1 MRVRVDRFA
10 LLTAA
15 SLIWLTGC
23 ETTSKLP
30 DIFSSL
36 TSKDAAESPA
46 DPEQTGS
53 TPVAL
58 APAGPLPASA
68 NPSPPGEQ
76 PEVLPR
82 EYMPSDP
89 NDDRS
94 LGKQNFRQGNYG
106 LAERYFRRAVE
117 AGPRDAESW
126 LGLAASYDRL
136 KRFDLADRAYAQLTK
151 MLGPTPE
158 VLNNHGYSY
167 MLRGDLAKAR
177 ELLLAAQ
184 AKDPSNPYIRN
195 NLDLLA
201 ASARARTA
209 IR

>member
-1 MRVRVDRFA
+1 MRVRVDRVV

-15 SLIWLTGC
+15 CLLWLTGC
-23 ETTSKLP
+23 ETTSPSLP
-30 DIFSSL
+30 DLFSSV
-36 TSKDAAESPA
+36 TSKDSAESA
-46 DPEQTGS
+46 KEPEETGS
-53 TPVAL
+53 TA
-58 APAGPLPASA
+58 ALPAA
-68 NPSPPGEQ
+68 PMVNPSPPGAQ

-117 AGPRDAESW
+117 LGPRDAESW

-167 MLRGDLAKAR
+167 MLRGDYGKAR

-195 NLDLLA
+195 NIDLLE
-201 ASARARTA
+201 ASVRSRSAVR
-209 IR
+209 

>member
-1 MRVRVDRFA
+1 MRVRVDRVA

-15 SLIWLTGC
+15 SLFWLTGC
-23 ETTSKLP
+23 ETTSPKIP
-30 DIFSSL
+30 DFFSAI
-36 TSKDAAESPA
+36 TAKDKAENP
-46 DPEQTGS
+46 PEPNETGS
-53 TPVAL
+53 TTAAL
-58 APAGPLPASA
+58 PPGAPPPAA
-68 NPSPPGEQ
+68 DPSPPGAQ

-117 AGPRDAESW
+117 SGPRDAESW

-136 KRFDLADRAYAQLTK
+136 RRFDLADRAYAELIK

-158 VLNNHGYSY
+158 VLNNQGYSY
-167 MLRGDLAKAR
+167 MLRGNYARAR

-195 NLDLLA
+195 NLDLLE
-201 ASARARTA
+201 ASVRARSA
-209 IR
+209 VR